1 MSLMFMDQP
10 LPLATDE
17 AGAVR
22 VAGTR
27 VTLDTVIAAFQDGLT
42 AEEIAEE
49 YPSLPLAPVYSVIG
63 YFLDH
68 QVEVDAYL
76 AAREQRA
83 NEVRLSN
90 EKLFSPVGIRSRL
103 LARQAQRD

>member
-27 VTLDTVIAAFQDGLT
+27 VTLDTLTAAFQDGLT

-63 YFLDH
+63 YYLDH
-68 QVEVDAYL
+68 QVEVDTYL

>member
-27 VTLDTVIAAFQDGLT
+27 LT